1 MRQFTIGIWMLVLG
15 YVLSN
20 FYRAFLTVLSA
31 DLRRDLGAGP
41 DDLAISSGVWFAA
54 FALMQMP
61 VGRWLDQIGPRL
73 TASLMMLVAAL
84 GAAVFAMAQA
94 PWHLHVAMALI
105 GIGCAPALMSAYFIF
120 ARNFSV
126 REFGMLAGTFVAAG
140 ALGNLLSATPLVA
153 VTKAIGWREALWGM
167 CAITL
172 LVALAEWMIVR
183 DPERLDGTGP
193 QGRLIDVLRL
203 RGLWFI
209 LPLFAVNYGVSA
221 AIRGLWA
228 GPYLEDTFR
237 ASDTTVGN
245 AALLMGAGMV
255 LGNYFVGPLVR
266 MIGSVRTTI
275 LGGTAVT
282 VLVTGALWFFGAS
295 SLALSVTLLAL
306 VGLSGASYVLL
317 IAHGRAFMP
326 PHLVG
331 RGITF
336 LNMVSIGGTGLLQ
349 FGSRP
354 VFQWASAHAGP
365 VEAYGT
371 VFLFFTLLIAIGLGF
386 YFLTP
391 EAPHD

>member
-228 GPYLEDTFR
+228 GPYLEDTFH